1 MNTVLTIL
9 SLISSIIFIFGL
21 VSLYK
26 DTFFTEYAEMFVH
39 KNGFFLS
46 GVFLLNTIVVCIGSV
61 LDAFLIG
68 QVYILTIYVVLT
80 LVLVGAYIYETY
92 KGTLK

>member
-1 MNTVLTIL
+1 
-9 SLISSIIFIFGL
+9 
-21 VSLYK
+21 
-26 DTFFTEYAEMFVH
+26 
-39 KNGFFLS
+39 
-46 GVFLLNTIVVCIGSV
+46 VFLLNTIVVCIGSV

-80 LVLVGAYIYETY
+80 LVLVSTYIYSTY